1 MAHAVVTSRTQVI
14 TPIKTT
20 GSPMLATILY
30 GLFVI
35 VAIALFI
42 GWYFF
47 IKKIRRDK
55 PDMPTEKLI
64 LIALASLFFILFAT
78 WHVSKSIEGTQWKGL
93 DLGFNNENQ
102 EEIHDFTL
110 KVYKPLVFSL
120 EKVDAEIKDMKILLD
135 DVDDLIG
142 EHPRHAVMLTHAKKT
157 WHDGA
162 YELRKKQKL
171 IQKDI
176 RRAWIA
182 HDTKNQQTV
191 DIKFSREAVKLDKR
205 MNLDLK
211 AFRKLIID
219 VHAMIRKDLSYSQ
232 KKLGRKKPQINEVS
246 PRTTEYT
253 AEITGKLLAFSKTV
267 NPAIHEGMEKLL
279 EEIAIT
285 EQRQEK
291 NKQHL
296 EENKDLAEPLIKV
309 IDYWKEAERQNRD
322 YFDQFLYALESALL
336 GRKLG
341 LKNNDYGIKSMNKT
355 LKKQIPLIL
364 KRVQDKRNTI
374 DNSY

>member
-1 MAHAVVTSRTQVI
+1 
-14 TPIKTT
+14 
-20 GSPMLATILY
+20 
-30 GLFVI
+30 
-35 VAIALFI
+35 
-42 GWYFF
+42 
-47 IKKIRRDK
+47 
-55 PDMPTEKLI
+55 MPTEKLI
-64 LIALASLFFILFAT
+64 LIALASLLFILFST
-78 WHVSKSIEGTQWKGL
+78 WHVSNSIEGTEWKGL

-110 KVYKPLVFSL
+110 KVYKPLTASL
-120 EKVDAEIKDMKILLD
+120 EQVDSEINTMKVLLED
-135 DVDDLIG
+135 IDDLID
-142 EHPRHAVMLTHAKKT
+142 EHPRHSIMLSHAKKT
-157 WHDGA
+157 WQEGA
-162 YELRKKQKL
+162 YTLRKKQKL

-205 MNLDLK
+205 INLDLK
-211 AFRKLIID
+211 QFRELILN

-232 KKLGRKKPQINEVS
+232 KRLGRKNPQENEVA
-246 PRTTEYT
+246 PRINTYTT
-253 AEITGKLLAFSKTV
+253 EITGKLLAFSKTI
-267 NPAIHEGMEKLL
+267 NPAIHQGMEQLL
-279 EEIAIT
+279 DEIAIT
-285 EQRQEK
+285 KQRQEK
-291 NKQHL
+291 NREHL
-296 EENKDLAEPLIKV
+296 EDNNDLSEPLIKV

-341 LKNNDYGIKSMNKT
+341 LKNKDYGITSMNKA

-364 KRVQDKRNTI
+364 KRVQNKRNKI